1 MSDKSERERRGA
13 SRGERPRYKVVQFA
27 TGNVGRLA
35 LQGILD
41 HPYLELVGLWV
52 HSPDKAGR
60 DAGELC
66 GRGSTGVLAT
76 NDFDAILAL
85 DADAVSHNS
94 TGDLRPAEAAAEIAA
109 LLESGK

>member
-1 MSDKSERERRGA
+1 MTYR
-13 SRGERPRYKVVQFA
+13 VVQWG
-27 TGNVGRLA
+27 TGNTGSAALA
-35 LQGILD
+35 VAIG
-41 HPYLELVGLWV
+41 HPDLELVGVWV
-52 HSPDKAGR
+52 HSDAKAGK

-66 GRGSTGVLAT
+66 GRAPTGVLAT

-109 LLESGK
+109 LLESGKNVVSS